1 VRQISFV
8 IGGCRSGKS
17 GYALRLAENCRLKH
31 RIYVAT
37 CVPHDEEM
45 RYRVERHQA
54 ERSHRWS
61 TVEEPIRLADVI
73 RDKSAA
79 DTVVLVDCL
88 TLWVTN
94 LVMAAA
100 DRNPEHFRAPTRQL
114 VESLEESEGPV
125 VLVSNEVGTGIVP
138 ENPMA
143 RLFRDIAGS
152 VNQGVASVSD
162 TVVWMVAGIPV
173 RVKPPQ

>member
-1 VRQISFV
+1 MRQITFV

-17 GYALRLAENCRLKH
+17 AHALKLADSCGLKH

-45 RYRVERHQA
+45 RYRVERHQK
-54 ERSHRWS
+54 ERSRRWF
-61 TVEEPIRLADVI
+61 TVEEPIRLPDVI
-73 RDKSAA
+73 RNKSAA
-79 DTVVLVDCL
+79 DTVVLIDCL

-94 LVMAAA
+94 LVMAAE
-100 DRNPEHFRAPTRQL
+100 DRNPERFREPARML
-114 VESLEESEGPV
+114 VESLEKAEGPV
-125 VLVSNEVGTGIVP
+125 ILVSSEVGTGVVP
-138 ENPMA
+138 ENRMA
-143 RLFRDIAGS
+143 RLFRDIAGL
-152 VNQGVASVSD
+152 VNQSVASVSD